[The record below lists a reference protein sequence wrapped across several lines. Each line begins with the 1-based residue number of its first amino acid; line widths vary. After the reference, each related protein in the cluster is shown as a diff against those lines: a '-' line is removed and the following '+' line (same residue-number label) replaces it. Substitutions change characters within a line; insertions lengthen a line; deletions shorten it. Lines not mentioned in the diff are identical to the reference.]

1 VDDGAL
7 YRELASGLS
16 TVVEHSTPN
25 PEIEG
30 LNPSTGTGRE
40 KRQKYQLLTHI
51 YIGYLK
57 NLLGPNNLAYFAAAT
72 VTKKKIFV
80 TLISGQKCWTT
91 VLAATSIE
99 QVNIVT
105 HSIDLPGPNCNL

>member
-1 VDDGAL
+1 
-7 YRELASGLS
+7 
-16 TVVEHSTPN
+16 
-25 PEIEG
+25 
-30 LNPSTGTGRE
+30 
-40 KRQKYQLLTHI
+40 LLTHI

-57 NLLGPNNLAYFAAAT
+57 NLPGPNTLAYFAAAT

-105 HSIDLPGPNCNL
+105 HSISCAGADCIESRRGLPGTNIIAYLSKS